1 METITIQNGTLAVT
15 VDPVGGALTS
25 IRRDGA
31 EYVWQ
36 ADPAYWGSHDKN
48 LFPYVGRMNEGR
60 YLLEG
65 KTYEMPIHGFCGGR
79 AFAVAGQGPDFVRL
93 LLADS
98 EETRRMYPFAFRF
111 EILYRLEG
119 EKLIKQCIVTNTD
132 TKTLLFGIGAHP
144 GFNVPLG
151 GDGSFTDW
159 QFVFPEPSEPVRVEF
174 DQKNYLISGKE
185 APWPLAD
192 GVRVPLTHDLFDL
205 DAVVLKGMPRQVTLC
220 SDKSRR
226 SVTVDYPDMPFLG
239 LWHAP
244 HKDAPYVCIE
254 PWASLPSRS
263 GVTED
268 LAAQPHIIHLP
279 AGETYTNT
287 LTFTIR

>member
-1 METITIQNGTLAVT
+1 MESVTIQNGTLAVT
-15 VDPVGGALTS
+15 VDLVGGALSS
-25 IRRDGA
+25 IRRDGV

-65 KTYEMPIHGFCGGR
+65 KTYEMPIHGFCTGR
-79 AFAVAGQGPDFVRL
+79 AFAVAEQGPDFVRL

-132 TKTLLFGIGAHP
+132 AKTLLFGIGGHP

-174 DQKNYLISGKE
+174 DQKNYLVSGKE
-185 APWPLAD
+185 TPWPLAD
-192 GVRVPLTHDLFDL
+192 GVRVPLAHDLFDL

>member
-119 EKLIKQCIVTNTD
+119 EKLIKQCIVTNTGAE
-132 TKTLLFGIGAHP
+132 TLLFGIGAHP

-192 GVRVPLTHDLFDL
+192 GTRLPLTHDLFDL